1 MTTRTDFH
9 TDTSNQFLIKARAYL
24 AEGDLLQASEKGWG
38 ATAQMVKAIAEERGW
53 RHRSHG
59 DLFRAIDRLTTET
72 GDQQLPILFGSANAL
87 HQNFYEGLMST
98 DFVERSLNG
107 VDELVERLRDCLE

>member
-1 MTTRTDFH
+1 MTTRSDFH
-9 TDTSNQFLIKARAYL
+9 TDTSDEFLRKARSYL

-59 DLFRAIDRLTTET
+59 DLYRAISRLVAET
-72 GDQQLPILFGSANAL
+72 GDLRLRNLFRSARDL
-87 HQNFYEGLMST
+87 HQNFYEGLMEA
-98 DFVERSLNG
+98 DFVEDSLND
-107 VDELVERLRDCLE
+107 VDEIVGKLRSFLD

>member
-38 ATAQMVKAIAEERGW
+38 ATAQMIKAIAEERGW
-53 RHRSHG
+53 SHKSHG
-59 DLFRAIDRLTTET
+59 DLYRAISRLAAET
-72 GDQQLPILFGSANAL
+72 GDLRLRNLFRSARDL
-87 HQNFYEGLMST
+87 HQNFYEGLMEA
-98 DFVERSLNG
+98 DFVEDSLND
-107 VDELVERLRDCLE
+107 VDEIVGKLRSFLD